1 MLAEIISDIIL
12 YKATIETKGFNEAA
26 VRQFIVLPILRA
38 LGWRYNEFSTL
49 EIYPEV
55 ETGAGRIDYALQHNM
70 NPIVFIECKRWGVTL
85 GDHLAQLR
93 RYSTQTKADIA
104 VLTNGKLWEF
114 YLPDRGSRSNN
125 EQVPWQDRMFCSI
138 DLESQQE
145 ARENLHKYLSKP
157 NVEQGIAK
165 QAAEEALQPQI
176 TNTPLP
182 RRHYAL
188 PILRALDQLGG
199 RAPAKEVLNSVCQ
212 LMADDLREVDLSQ
225 RSDGQPYWENRIH
238 DMRREL
244 VVRGLMMRDSPH
256 GTWEISDVGR
266 ESLHPQM
273 DRPLP
278 QSRYELPILMALE
291 ELGGSAATHEVL
303 RRVRQL
309 MVDELRE
316 IDISRRSDGQVY
328 MENRAQAMRSEL
340 VCKGLMKA
348 DSQHGIWEISDAGRE
363 YLRNNG
369 GPKL

>member
-12 YKATIETKGFNEAA
+12 YKETIETERFKEAA
-26 VRQFIVLPILRA
+26 VQQFIVLPILRA
-38 LGWRYNEFSTL
+38 LGWRYNEFATL
-49 EIYPEV
+49 ELFPEMRI
-55 ETGAGRIDYALQHNM
+55 GRKSVDYALQHNR
-70 NPIVFIECKRWGVTL
+70 NPVVLIECKRWVEDL

-114 YLPDRGSRSNN
+114 YLPYRGSVSNA
-125 EQVPWQDRMFCSI
+125 EKVPWQDRMFCSI
-138 DLESQQE
+138 DLEEQQE
-145 ARENLHKYLSKP
+145 ARENFHKYLSKP

-165 QAAEEALQPQI
+165 QAAEEALQPQ
-176 TNTPLP
+176 TLDTPLP

-188 PILRALDQLGG
+188 PILRALAQLDGS
-199 RAPAKEVLNSVCQ
+199 AATHVVLNCVRQ
-212 LMADDLREVDLSQ
+212 LMEDDFRPIDLLQ
-225 RSDGQPYWENRIH
+225 RSDGQVYWENRTH

-244 VVRGLMMRDSPH
+244 VARGLMKRDSPY

-273 DRPLP
+273 DKPLP

-291 ELGGSAATHEVL
+291 EISGSAATHEVL

-340 VCKGLMKA
+340 VRKGLMKA
-348 DSQHGIWEISDAGRE
+348 DSQYGIWEISDAGRE

>member
-85 GDHLAQLR
+85 GNHQERLR
-93 RYSTQTKADIA
+93 EYSSADTKVDIA

-114 YLPDRGSRSNN
+114 YLPDRGSVSKA
-125 EQVPWQDRMFCSI
+125 EKVPWQDRMFCSI
-138 DLESQQE
+138 DLEEQQE
-145 ARENLHKYLSKP
+145 ARENFHKYLSKP
-157 NVEQGIAK
+157 NVEQGIAR
-165 QAAEEALQPQI
+165 QEAEEAMQPQKP
-176 TNTPLP
+176 NTPLP

-199 RAPAKEVLNSVCQ
+199 CAPSNEVLNTVHQ
-212 LMADDLREVDLSQ
+212 LMADDLREID
-225 RSDGQPYWENRIH
+225 RSSLPSGQLYWKNRAH
-238 DMRREL
+238 NMRWEL
-244 VVRGLMMRDSPH
+244 VNRKLMKDDSPREI
-256 GTWEISDVGR
+256 WEISDVGR

-278 QSRYELPILMALE
+278 QSRYELPILVALS

-316 IDISRRSDGQVY
+316 IDISRRSDRQVY
-328 MENRAQAMRSEL
+328 MESRAHAMRLAL
-340 VCKGLMKA
+340 VRRGLMRN
-348 DSQHGIWEISDAGRE
+348 DSPRGTWEITDAGRE
-363 YLRNNG
+363 YLRNNQG
-369 GPKL
+369 D

>member
-12 YKATIETKGFNEAA
+12 YKETIESENFKEAA

-38 LGWRYNEFSTL
+38 LGWRYNAFATL
-49 EIYPEV
+49 ELLPEMRI
-55 ETGAGRIDYALQHNM
+55 GRKSIDYALQHNR
-70 NPIVFIECKRWGVTL
+70 NPVVLIECKRWGADL
-85 GDHLAQLR
+85 GAHLVQLR

-104 VLTNGKLWEF
+104 ILTDGKFWDF
-114 YLPDRGSRSNN
+114 YLPDQASVPDN
-125 EQVPWQDRMFCSI
+125 EKVPWQDRMFCSI
-138 DLESQQE
+138 DLEAQRE
-145 ARENLHKYLSKP
+145 ARENFHKFLSKP
-157 NVEQGIAK
+157 NVEQGAAK
-165 QAAEEALQPQI
+165 RAAEEALQPQ
-176 TNTPLP
+176 TQDTPLP

-188 PILRALDQLGG
+188 PILRALNQARG
-199 RAPAKEVLNSVCQ
+199 RAPANEVLNRVRE

-225 RSDGQPYWENRIH
+225 RSGGQTYWENRTH

-244 VVRGLMMRDSPH
+244 VARGLMMRDSPH
-256 GTWEISDVGR
+256 GTWEITDAGR

-278 QSRYELPILMALE
+278 QSRYELPILMALKQ
-291 ELGGSAATHEVL
+291 LGGSAATHVVL

-340 VCKGLMKA
+340 VRRGLMKA
-348 DSQHGIWEISDAGRE
+348 DSPYGIWEITDAGRE
-363 YLRNNG
+363 YLCNNQG
-369 GPKL
+369 D